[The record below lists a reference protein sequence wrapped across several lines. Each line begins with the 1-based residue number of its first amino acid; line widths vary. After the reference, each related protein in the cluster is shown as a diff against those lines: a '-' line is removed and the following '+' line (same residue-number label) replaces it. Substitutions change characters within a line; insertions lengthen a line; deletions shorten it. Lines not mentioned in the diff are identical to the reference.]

1 MSKSRTVEVF
11 TANCPLC
18 SDVVDTVRDMACD
31 SCKVR
36 VVSLQDES
44 GVQRA
49 REVGVQSVPAV
60 AINGTL
66 ASCCQGRGVPREALR
81 EAGVGV
87 PI

>member
-1 MSKSRTVEVF
+1 MSESRTVEVF
-11 TANCPLC
+11 TAGCPLC
-18 SDVVDTVRDMACD
+18 SDVVDTVREMACQ
-31 SCKVR
+31 SCEVR

-44 GVQRA
+44 GTQRA
-49 REVGVQSVPAV
+49 REVGVQSVSAV

-66 ASCCQGRGVPREALR
+66 ASCCRGQGVSRGTLR